1 VGNSSGFCSSSGGP
15 APIVVSI
22 PTDSCCLRVAPQYT
36 PQRDPDLVELFAD
49 GMDYLLRVEKEFGSM
64 GRWVATRSA
73 RKEDFYTQYHAT
85 YCAVMGLAEC
95 HFAQV
100 RVLWASG
107 DLPRGL
113 LSCWCCF
120 TAERGN
126 GPQSATASN
135 PAPPALGTGVYM
147 TTLVVQASYF
157 TKTFESRFVPGRYL
171 CKYEGSCLYI
181 VMKLNV
187 EPSIS
192 FRA

>member
-1 VGNSSGFCSSSGGP
+1 VGYSSGFCSSSGGP

-22 PTDSCCLRVAPQYT
+22 PADSCCLRVAPQYT

-113 LSCWCCF
+113 LSCWCYLVCRM
-120 TAERGN
+120 TKW
-126 GPQSATASN
+126 SAIRRCLESC
-135 PAPPALGTGVYM
+135 
-147 TTLVVQASYF
+147 TTCARNRDIYDHISCPRVVF
-157 TKTFESRFVPGRYL
+157 HE
-171 CKYEGSCLYI
+171 
-181 VMKLNV
+181 NH
-187 EPSIS
+187 
-192 FRA
+192 